1 MGLVQTEAEGA
12 GHDSDAHRK
21 EQGAGGAGGG
31 SLTRITANF
40 TSRAAQSIERVAD
53 KTGDSKTDI
62 LNKAVMVYEV
72 FVDALARN
80 NGELRVVNPDGTQ
93 EVWRLMG

>member
-1 MGLVQTEAEGA
+1 MIQMSLAQTEAEGA
-12 GHDSDAHRK
+12 GHKDGSKDK
-21 EQGAGGAGGG
+21 EPAGG

-72 FVDALARN
+72 FVNALDRN

>member
-1 MGLVQTEAEGA
+1 MGLVQTEAEGS
-12 GHDSDAHRK
+12 GPKDREKDR
-21 EQGAGGAGGG
+21 EQAGG

-72 FVDALARN
+72 FVNALERS

>member
-1 MGLVQTEAEGA
+1 MGLVQTEAEGS
-12 GHDSDAHRK
+12 GPKDREKDR
-21 EQGAGGAGGG
+21 EQAGGG

-72 FVDALARN
+72 FVNALERS

>member
-1 MGLVQTEAEGA
+1 MIQMSLVQTESEGA
-12 GHDSDAHRK
+12 GHK
-21 EQGAGGAGGG
+21 EQGTGG

-72 FVDALARN
+72 FVNALDRN

>member
-1 MGLVQTEAEGA
+1 MSLVQTEAEGA
-12 GHDSDAHRK
+12 GHDPDTHRK
-21 EQGAGGAGGG
+21 DKEQSGGG

-72 FVDALARN
+72 FVNALARN